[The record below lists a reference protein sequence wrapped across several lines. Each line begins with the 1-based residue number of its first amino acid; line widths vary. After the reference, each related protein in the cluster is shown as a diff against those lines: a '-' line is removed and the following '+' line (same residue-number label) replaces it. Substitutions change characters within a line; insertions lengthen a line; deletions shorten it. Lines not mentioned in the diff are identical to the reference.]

1 MVLDHG
7 KVFILRY
14 NILMKNGPRIEGE
27 NEYLAKIP
35 VSGWIFFIVLIGI
48 AWKTLWLT
56 FDAFPF
62 NADEAITGLMARH
75 ILQGERPIFFY
86 GQAYMGSLDA
96 FLAAFLFRLLGEGIL
111 PIRVVQVILY
121 TCTIITTACLGQKL
135 TGTWKAGLSAALLMA
150 VPAVNVTLYT
160 TVSLGGY
167 GEALLISNGAFL
179 CVMNLSSSDST
190 TRKTM
195 LIGLLGML
203 AGLGFWVFGLTLVA
217 TLPAM
222 VFCLIFLWRQRE
234 RSGRFIFPGVLIL
247 LAGFLIGSIP
257 WWQAGLQSGLF
268 RQMSE
273 LFGSAVAI
281 EKGNWFIRTGNHL
294 FYFLFFGLPAVFGFR
309 PPWEIRW
316 LGLPLLPFVLAGW
329 GMTFWRF
336 PGLLRKTT
344 SKYRWN
350 WYVLIVSAGVLAAGF
365 LFTSFGLDPSGRY
378 FLPLAAPLYL
388 MISSVI
394 LSSRLNSKWQSALIA
409 LLVVYHAEG
418 TIQSAIKNPPGIT
431 TQFDSVSW
439 IDHRYDEPLM
449 EFLRNQGET
458 RGYTN
463 YWVAY
468 PLAFKS
474 SEQIIFSPRLPYH
487 ADLRY
492 TARDDRIPAYT
503 RQVEE
508 AARTA
513 YITTFNPEL
522 DQALQKGFRRLG
534 VTWEEKTIGD
544 YHIFFRLSRAVYIA
558 EIADELMPMPI
569 EEIP

>member
-1 MVLDHG
+1 M
-7 KVFILRY
+7 RY

-27 NEYLAKIP
+27 NGFLGKIP
-35 VSGWIFFIVLIGI
+35 VSGWIFLIVLLGI
-48 AWKTLWLT
+48 TWKILWLVLNT
-56 FDAFPF
+56 FPF

-96 FLAAFLFRLLGEGIL
+96 FLTAGLFRLLGEGIL
-111 PIRVVQVILY
+111 PIRIVQMILY

-135 TGTWKAGLSAALLMA
+135 TGTWKAGLIAALLMA
-150 VPAVNVTLYT
+150 IPAVNVTLYT

-179 CVMNLSSSDST
+179 CVMNLSPSDST
-190 TRKTM
+190 TRKSL
-195 LIGLLGML
+195 LIGLLGLL

-222 VFCLIFLWRQRE
+222 AFCLAFLWRQRE
-234 RSGRFIFPGVLIL
+234 ISGGSFFPGALIL

-257 WWQAGLQSGLF
+257 WWQAGLQSGLL

-294 FYFLFFGLPAVFGFR
+294 FYFLFFGLPAVFSFR
-309 PPWEIRW
+309 PPWEIRL
-316 LGLPLLPFVLAGW
+316 LGLPLLPFVLTGW
-329 GMTFWRF
+329 GMAIWRF
-336 PGLLRKTT
+336 PLLLKKTALP
-344 SKYRWN
+344 YRWN
-350 WYVLIVSAGVLAAGF
+350 WYMLIASAGALVAGF

-388 MISSVI
+388 MIASVI
-394 LSSRLNSKWQSALIA
+394 LSSKLDWKWQSALIA
-409 LLVVYHAEG
+409 LLVVYHAAG
-418 TIQSAIKNPPGIT
+418 TFQSATKNPPGIT

-474 SEQIIFSPRLPYH
+474 NEQIIFSPRLPYH

-492 TARDDRIPAYT
+492 TARDDRIPSYT

-508 AARTA
+508 SAHTA

-522 DQALQKGFRRLG
+522 DQALRKGFRRLG

-544 YHIFFRLSRAVYIA
+544 YHIYFRLNRAVYIT
-558 EIADELMPMPI
+558 EIADELMPILKEDNP
-569 EEIP
+569 